1 MTRFTAE
8 GERPIYNAQVFLR
21 AISQINSNVSRVIPD
36 GIFGAE
42 TAEAVRSFQ
51 GEYGLAVTGEID
63 NETWDKII
71 EVYTDKEAY
80 MLPPEKTQ
88 LFPVSDYV
96 IREGDRGDFLYAV
109 QAVIYALAKRF
120 ENIDV
125 PSGISDLY
133 DSSAANSVRQLQA
146 VLGLPC
152 DGELDVKCWG
162 MISRLYESS
171 VVAKM
176 PKNAFELGQAVAEER
191 IAEENEF
198 GAVFVQRG
206 EIYEQ
211 MRRET
216 ETENGARGI
225 IAPKSNAAADG
236 AEAAEVKK
244 EVLPRVSGE
253 KPKLP
258 PLKWSLK

>member
-8 GERPIYNAQVFLR
+8 GERPIYNAQIFLR
-21 AISQINSNVSRVIPD
+21 AISQLNSNVSRVIPD
-36 GIFGAE
+36 GIYGAK

-88 LFPVSDYV
+88 LFPASDYV
-96 IREGDRGDFLYAV
+96 IREGDKGDFLYAV
-109 QAVIYALAKRF
+109 QAVIYALAMRF
-120 ENIDV
+120 ENIDA
-125 PSGISDLY
+125 PSAVSDLY
-133 DSSAANSVRQLQA
+133 DSGTASTVRQLQA

-176 PKNAFELGQAVAEER
+176 PENAFELGQAAAEER
-191 IAEENEF
+191 STDENGL
-198 GAVFVQRG
+198 GAVLVQRG
-206 EIYEQ
+206 ELYEQ

-216 ETENGARGI
+216 NTENEARGI
-225 IAPKSNAAADG
+225 IAPKKSAAADE
-236 AEAAEVKK
+236 AEAAETKK
-244 EVLPRVSGE
+244 EPLPRADSE
-253 KPKLP
+253 KPGLP